1 VFGIVSGLNKFDI
14 LDAMGAEELQKFS
27 VFLTH
32 IFTTVEAT
40 VVHHTPVLAISA
52 SMDGWRPTVNIILTS
67 RPDKRIADLHILHC
81 LWN

>member
-14 LDAMGAEELQKFS
+14 LDAVGAEELQKFS

-40 VVHHTPVLAISA
+40 VVHHTPILAISEHGRMA
-52 SMDGWRPTVNIILTS
+52 TNRQYNINVK
-67 RPDKRIADLHILHC
+67 PDKRIADLHILHC